1 MSNDAADREGRA
13 DHERADRERDGVGHD
28 DHGPNCDC
36 PDCGDPRSMDLL
48 DKYLT
53 VWIFGAMAV
62 GVGLGSVAPSVTE
75 PIRTLHLVE
84 IGLVLMMYPP
94 LAKVDYARLPTV
106 FRNWRVLGLSLA
118 QNWLIG
124 PTVMFALAVVFFGGV
139 VPGLPARPEFFLGLV
154 FIGMARCI
162 AMVLV
167 WNELAEGSNEYAA
180 GLVAF
185 NSVFQILTYGAYVWL
200 FALVVPSA
208 LGMETLVAGVSA
220 FDVTPM
226 QVFEAIAVFLGI
238 PFAAGVLSRYVGT
251 RTKGEEW
258 YEETFVPAVSPLTL
272 VALLFTVVVMFAMQG
287 ERIVAQPTDVL
298 LIAVPLTIYFV
309 VMFLVS
315 FGMGRGIGAD
325 YSTTTAVGF
334 TAASNNFELAIAVAV
349 AVFGVGSGVAFTT
362 VVGPLIEVPVLLAL
376 VNVALYFQR
385 RFDWSGFDTGR
396 LDASNSG
403 PARDDD

>member
-1 MSNDAADREGRA
+1 MSDVAA
-13 DHERADRERDGVGHD
+13 H
-28 DHGPNCDC
+28 DHGPNCAC
-36 PDCGDPRSMDLL
+36 ESCGDPRSMDFL

-53 VWIFGAMAV
+53 VWIFGAMAL
-62 GVGLGSVAPSVTE
+62 GVGLGYVAPSVTE
-75 PIRTLHLVE
+75 PIQRFHLVE

-94 LAKVDYARLPTV
+94 LAKADYSQLPAV
-106 FRNWRVLGLSLA
+106 FSNWRVLGLSLV

-124 PTVMFALAVVFFGGV
+124 PTLMFGLAVVFFSGL

-167 WNELAEGSNEYAA
+167 WNELAEGSTEYVT

-185 NSVFQILTYGAYVWL
+185 NSLFQILTYGVYVWF
-200 FALVVPSA
+200 FALVLPPL
-208 LGMETLVAGVSA
+208 LGMEALVAGIA
-220 FDVTPM
+220 TFDVTPM
-226 QVFEAIAVFLGI
+226 QVFEAIVIFLGI
-238 PFAAGVLSRYVGT
+238 PFAGGFLTRYVGT
-251 RTKGEEW
+251 RTKGGRW
-258 YEETFVPAVSPLTL
+258 YDEQFVPRIDPLTL
-272 VALLFTVVVMFAMQG
+272 VALLFTVIVMFATQG
-287 ERIVAQPTDVL
+287 GNIVAAPADVL

-325 YSTTTAVGF
+325 YETTTAIGF

-349 AVFGVGSGVAFTT
+349 AVFGVGSGVAFAT

-385 RFDWSGFDTGR
+385 RFDWGGFETGS
-396 LDASNSG
+396 LGASTPDETS
-403 PARDDD
+403 DD

>member
-1 MSNDAADREGRA
+1 MSNA
-13 DHERADRERDGVGHD
+13 HE
-28 DHGPNCDC
+28 HGPNCDC
-36 PDCGDPRSMDLL
+36 EACGDPRSMDVL

-53 VWIFGAMAV
+53 VWIFAAMAA
-62 GVGLGSVAPSVTE
+62 GVGLGYAAPSVTQ
-75 PIRTLHLVE
+75 PIQDLHLVE

-94 LAKVDYARLPTV
+94 LAKADYSQLRAV
-106 FRNWRVLGLSLA
+106 FSNWRVLGLSLV

-124 PTVMFALAVVFFGGV
+124 PTLMFTLAVVFFGGV

-167 WNELAEGSNEYAA
+167 WNELAEGSTEYVT

-185 NSVFQILTYGAYVWL
+185 NSLFQILTYGVYVWL
-200 FALVVPSA
+200 FALVLPSA
-208 LGMETLVAGVSA
+208 FGLDALAAGITS

-226 QVFEAIAVFLGI
+226 QVFEAIVVFLGV
-238 PFAAGVLSRYVGT
+238 PFAAGFFTRFAGT
-251 RTKGEEW
+251 RLRSEQW
-258 YEETFVPAVSPLTL
+258 YEDVLVPKIDPLTL
-272 VALLFTVVVMFAMQG
+272 VALLFTVVVMFATQG
-287 ERIVAQPTDVL
+287 GSIVAAPGNVL

-315 FGMGRGIGAD
+315 FGMGKGIGAD
-325 YSTTTAVGF
+325 YSTTTAIGF
-334 TAASNNFELAIAVAV
+334 TAASNNFELAIAVSV
-349 AVFGVGSGVAFTT
+349 AVFGVGSGVAFAT

-385 RFDWSGFDTGR
+385 RYDWSGHTTGG
-396 LDASNSG
+396 LDA
-403 PARDDD
+403 PATDD

>member
-1 MSNDAADREGRA
+1 MSDVDA
-13 DHERADRERDGVGHD
+13 H

-36 PDCGDPRSMDLL
+36 ESCGDPRSMDFL

-53 VWIFGAMAV
+53 VWIFGAMAIGV
-62 GVGLGSVAPSVTE
+62 GVGFLAPSVTQ
-75 PIRTLHLVE
+75 PIQRFNLVE

-94 LAKVDYARLPTV
+94 LAKADYSRLRAV
-106 FRNWRVLGLSLA
+106 FSNWRVLGLSLI

-124 PTVMFALAVVFFGGV
+124 PTLMFGLAVVFFGGV
-139 VPGLPARPEFFLGLV
+139 VPGLPARPEYFLGLV

-167 WNELAEGSNEYAA
+167 WNELAEGSTEYVT

-185 NSVFQILTYGAYVWL
+185 NSLFQIVTYGVYVW
-200 FALVVPSA
+200 FFGLVLPPL
-208 LGMETLVAGVSA
+208 LGMESLVDGITA
-220 FDVTPM
+220 FDITPM
-226 QVFEAIAVFLGI
+226 QVFEAIVVFLGI
-238 PFAAGVLSRYVGT
+238 PFAAGFLSRYLGT
-251 RTKGEEW
+251 RLRSETWYDEE
-258 YEETFVPAVSPLTL
+258 FVPKIDPLTL
-272 VALLFTVVVMFAMQG
+272 IALLFTVIVMFATQG
-287 ERIVAQPTDVL
+287 ENIVAAPGDVL

-315 FGMGRGIGAD
+315 FGMGKGIGAD
-325 YSTTTAVGF
+325 YSTTTAIGF

-376 VNVALYFQR
+376 VHVALYFQR
-385 RFDWSGFDTGR
+385 RFDWTGAATGQLGPSVSGS
-396 LDASNSG
+396 A
-403 PARDDD
+403 AEDD

>member
-1 MSNDAADREGRA
+1 MGSAT
-13 DHERADRERDGVGHD
+13 H
-28 DHGPNCDC
+28 DHGPDC
-36 PDCGDPRSMDLL
+36 GCESCGDPRSMDFL

-53 VWIFGAMAV
+53 VWIFAAMIV
-62 GVGLGSVAPSVTE
+62 GVGLGQVAPSVTE
-75 PIRTLHLVE
+75 PIRDLHLVE
-84 IGLVLMMYPP
+84 IGLVAMMYPP
-94 LAKVDYARLPTV
+94 LAKADYSRLPTV
-106 FRNWRVLGLSLA
+106 FSNWRVLGLSLV

-124 PTVMFALAVVFFGGV
+124 PTLMFGLAVFFFSGL
-139 VPGLPARPEFFLGLV
+139 VPGLPARPEYFLGLV

-167 WNELAEGSNEYAA
+167 WNELAEGSTEYVT

-185 NSVFQILTYGAYVWL
+185 NSLFQIVTYGVYVWF
-200 FALVVPSA
+200 FALVLPPL
-208 LGMETLVAGVSA
+208 LGMEALAAEITTFNVS
-220 FDVTPM
+220 PE
-226 QVFEAIAVFLGI
+226 QVFWAIAVFLGI
-238 PFAAGVLSRYVGT
+238 PFAGGILTRYVGT

-258 YEETFVPAVSPLTL
+258 YDDEFVPTIDPLTL
-272 VALLFTVVVMFAMQG
+272 VALLFTIVVMFATQG
-287 ERIVAQPTDVL
+287 ENIVAAPADVL

-325 YSTTTAVGF
+325 YSTTTAIGF

-349 AVFGVGSGVAFTT
+349 AVFGVGSGVAFAT

-385 RFDWSGFDTGR
+385 RFDWGERDTGSLEPTPR
-396 LDASNSG
+396 ET
-403 PARDDD
+403 PTDD